1 MDKKHVE
8 QDEYLEKL
16 WEMKEHGEVHM
27 SALVQGLHGTFDI
40 GIVEELVAGDLV
52 VLSDET
58 REISL
63 TAKGEDQARKII
75 RAHRIGERLLYDVF
89 GGEFEAGACEF
100 EHMRSLE
107 IVDGICTLLGHPR
120 ECPHG
125 MPIPDG
131 ECCRRSAKTT
141 QNMVVPLAE
150 VAIGQSVRVAYI
162 NCRDDGQIH
171 RLEGLQIRP
180 GAVIKL
186 HQRYPCCVVECE
198 SASIALDD
206 EILDSICVWDNTP
219 QSHPDTDVSA
229 PVLPVSRQKWLRS
242 LCFWKRNNQLR

>member
-1 MDKKHVE
+1 MDKKHVA

-16 WEMKEHGEVHM
+16 WEMKEHEETRM
-27 SALVQGLHGTFDI
+27 SALLKVLNDNFDF
-40 GIVEELVAGDLV
+40 GIVEEMAADDMVA
-52 VLSDET
+52 LSDEN
-58 REISL
+58 REITL
-63 TAKGEDQARKII
+63 TAKGEARAREII

-125 MPIPDG
+125 IPIPDG

-150 VAIGQSVRVAYI
+150 AAIGQSVRVAYI

-186 HQRYPCCVVECE
+186 HQRYPCSVVECE

-206 EILDSICVWDNTP
+206 EILDSICVWANTP
-219 QSHPDTDVSA
+219 QSPPDTVMPA
-229 PVLPVSRQKWLRS
+229 PVDPLPRQKWWRS
-242 LCFWKRNNQLR
+242 LCFWKRKNQVY